1 MHNMTKSTI
10 NTVLEEKINAITH
23 GIGTFFA
30 VIALV
35 LLILQAYFSGGRWQM
50 IAAIVY
56 GVSLVLLYLASTLYH
71 SFSRQ
76 HVKSVLKFFDH
87 AAIYILIA
95 GNYTPFTLI
104 PLHGKFGWSI
114 FALVWGLALV
124 GIIFKIFF
132 VKRFKYFS
140 TICYLLMG
148 WMAVLMVKPLLAV
161 LPAAA
166 IYWLVAGGILYT
178 IGTVFYLDKQIPYNH
193 AVWHLFVI
201 GGSVSHFISIFKYVM
216 PIPVI

>member
-1 MHNMTKSTI
+1 MTKSTI

>member
-1 MHNMTKSTI
+1 MSRARI
-10 NTVLEEKINAITH
+10 NDVLEEKINAITH

-35 LLILQAYFSGGRWQM
+35 VLIIEAYINGGPWQM
-50 IAAIVY
+50 AAAIIY
-56 GVSLVLLYLASTLYH
+56 GVSLILLYLASTLYH
-71 SFSRQ
+71 SFSRKR
-76 HVKSVLKFFDH
+76 VKEILKFFDH

-104 PLHGKFGWSI
+104 PLHGTLGWAIFGVI
-114 FALVWGLALV
+114 WGLALV
-124 GIIFKIFF
+124 GIVFKIYF

-140 TICYLLMG
+140 TLCYLLMG
-148 WMAVLMVKPLLAV
+148 WLAVVMVKPLLAV

-166 IYWLVAGGILYT
+166 IYWLLAGGISYT
-178 IGTVFYLDKQIPYNH
+178 IGTIFYLDKKIPYNH

-201 GGSVSHFISIFKYVM
+201 GGSVSHFITVFKYVM
-216 PIPVI
+216 PLPVA

>member
-1 MHNMTKSTI
+1 MPRNVI
-10 NTVLEEKINAITH
+10 NNILEEKINAITH

-35 LLILQAYFSGGRWQM
+35 VLIIRAYIDGGTWQM
-50 IAAIVY
+50 VAAVVY
-56 GVSLVLLYLASTLYH
+56 GISLVLLYLASTLYH
-71 SFSRQ
+71 SFTRKR
-76 HVKSVLKFFDH
+76 VKDILKFFDH

-104 PLHGKFGWSI
+104 PLHGTLGWSI
-114 FALVWGLALV
+114 FGIVWGLALV
-124 GIIFKIFF
+124 GIIFQVFF
-132 VKRFKYFS
+132 VKRFRFLS
-140 TICYLLMG
+140 TLCYLLMG

-161 LPAAA
+161 LPVAA

-178 IGTVFYLDKQIPYNH
+178 IGTVFYLDRKIPYNH

-201 GGSVSHFISIFKYVM
+201 GGSVTHFITVFKYVM
-216 PIPVI
+216 PMPVI

>member
-1 MHNMTKSTI
+1 MSRAII
-10 NTVLEEKINAITH
+10 NDVLEEKINAITH

-35 LLILQAYFSGGRWQM
+35 VLIIEAYINGGPWQM
-50 IAAIVY
+50 AAAIIY
-56 GVSLVLLYLASTLYH
+56 GVSLILLYLASTLYH
-71 SFSRQ
+71 SFSRKR
-76 HVKSVLKFFDH
+76 VKEILKFFDH

-104 PLHGKFGWSI
+104 PLHGTLGWAIFGVI
-114 FALVWGLALV
+114 WGLALV
-124 GIIFKIFF
+124 GIVFKIYF

-140 TICYLLMG
+140 TLCYLLMG
-148 WMAVLMVKPLLAV
+148 WLAVVMVKPLLAV

-166 IYWLVAGGILYT
+166 IYWLLAGGISYT
-178 IGTVFYLDKQIPYNH
+178 IGTIFYLDKKIPYNH

-201 GGSVSHFISIFKYVM
+201 GGSVSHFITVFKYVM
-216 PIPVI
+216 PLPVA